1 MNFHELRFLVGFA
14 LVNGLTNIGYK
25 MRSQRGRLYHDVNN
39 LTDRY
44 LLLPVQNI
52 IIGSTHYASEKL
64 NFEVISRGTF

>member
-1 MNFHELRFLVGFA
+1 MMSTTEIEF
-14 LVNGLTNIGYK
+14 
-25 MRSQRGRLYHDVNN
+25 